1 MDPYVMMTVEVIIT
15 AIMSVEVYKL
25 HCLSKGGAIAAL
37 VVGVLMTIFG
47 PVSAF
52 FIMTLFVIVSFFAT
66 MKDVDK
72 KIAMG
77 LQEGQ
82 FGERGWRNVAAV
94 SFPPVLITVL
104 HYFLQFDDT
113 LYAIAFLTS
122 IVVAGSDTIA
132 SEIGVKDP
140 NVYMITTLKKTTPGI
155 NGGISKLGTITSTIV
170 AFAIAAIGWVVMTA
184 NIDLL
189 MLVPFLFGMFGNFL
203 DSLFG
208 AWFENKGLIS
218 KFTNNWSTELIS
230 AVLAGLLYFYVLAPT
245 VAIA

>member
-1 MDPYVMMTVEVIIT
+1 MDPYVMMTIEVIIT
-15 AIMSVEVYKL
+15 AILSVEVYKL

-47 PVSAF
+47 SVSAF
-52 FIMTLFVIVSFFAT
+52 FIMTFFVIVSFFAT

-82 FGERGWRNVAAV
+82 FGERGWKNVAAV
-94 SFPPVLITVL
+94 SLPPVLITIL
-104 HYFLQFDDT
+104 HYFIGFDDM
-113 LYAIAFLTS
+113 LYNVAFLTS

-140 NVYMITTLKKTTPGI
+140 NVYMITTLKRTTPGI
-155 NGGISKLGTITSTIV
+155 NGGVSKLGTITSTIV
-170 AFAIAAIGWVVMTA
+170 ALVISVLGWVVMTA
-184 NIDLL
+184 SIDWLL
-189 MLVPFLFGMFGNFL
+189 LVPFAFGMFGNIL

-208 AWFENKGLIS
+208 AWFENRGLIS
-218 KFTNNWSTELIS
+218 KFTNNWSTELIA
-230 AVLAGLLYFYVLAPT
+230 AVLAGLLFFYALAPT
-245 VAIA
+245 TPLA